1 MADPAGARLLAMLA
15 QKCPRCHR
23 GPLFRHSALHL
34 TKFDAMYDACPVCGQ
49 HYEPEVGFYWGA
61 MYISYGFS
69 TAIVFL
75 TGVVLFYLAHDP
87 PVWVYITSVAAVV
100 VALTPLLFRYARVVM
115 LYLIGGITYDP
126 HLADALPR
134 HSIEKSDN

>member
-1 MADPAGARLLAMLA
+1 VAAPAGSVVGAMLA

-23 GPLFRHSALHL
+23 GLLFRHSALHL
-34 TKFDAMYDACPVCGQ
+34 TKFDAMYESCAVCGQ

-69 TAIVFL
+69 TLIVVL
-75 TGVVLFYLAHDP
+75 TGVLLYYLAHDP
-87 PVWVYITSVAAVV
+87 PVWVYVTAVAVVV

-115 LYLIGGITYDP
+115 LYLFGGIEFNP
-126 HLADALPR
+126 QLAAPLPQPPR
-134 HSIEKSDN
+134 P

>member
-1 MADPAGARLLAMLA
+1 MAPRADSTVAAMLA

-23 GPLFRHSALHL
+23 GPLFRYSALHL
-34 TKFDAMYDACPVCGQ
+34 TRFDDMYESCAVCGQ

-69 TAIVFL
+69 TLIVVL
-75 TGVVLFYLAHDP
+75 TGVLLFYLAHDP
-87 PVWVYITSVAAVV
+87 PVWVYVTAVAVVV

-115 LYLIGGITYDP
+115 LYFFGGIHYTP
-126 HLADALPR
+126 RFAESLPLR
-134 HSIEKSDN
+134 PAE